1 MFCLD
6 CGRPPTALDCFLLKN
21 AKLKFT
27 IIIEK
32 FNNIFLLRQHF
43 KCQHVL
49 LFAAILSSQPIASA
63 GHRCVRLKA
72 FSKKESRSILE
83 KKTDK
88 SEASN
93 NTPNDTRGD
102 RKAGQGDCRP
112 DDKVFRADWGHLAFS
127 PAAANRQVWAGEVP
141 PDTRGNPT
149 AKKPWPPKFLQH

>member
-1 MFCLD
+1 VPTCLALCRHPFIATD
-6 CGRPPTALDCFLLKN
+6 CISLPPVCPAQGL
-21 AKLKFT
+21 
-27 IIIEK
+27 
-32 FNNIFLLRQHF
+32 F
-43 KCQHVL
+43 KKREPL
-49 LFAAILSSQPIASA
+49 NF
-63 GHRCVRLKA
+63 R
-72 FSKKESRSILE
+72 

-127 PAAANRQVWAGEVP
+127 PAAANLRVWAGEVP
-141 PDTRGNPT
+141 PDTRGKPT